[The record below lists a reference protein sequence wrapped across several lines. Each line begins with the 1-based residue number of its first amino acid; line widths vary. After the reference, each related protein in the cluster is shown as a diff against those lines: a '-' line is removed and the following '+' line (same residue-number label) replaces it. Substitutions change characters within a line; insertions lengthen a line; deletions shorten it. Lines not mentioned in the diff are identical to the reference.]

1 MSTGLLAALAVVALV
16 AGAIWAAKRWGAAA
30 ALRDI
35 EHKRAEV
42 RDEQLQATVDAPRD
56 AGDLVERL
64 RRGGF

>member
-1 MSTGLLAALAVVALV
+1 MNTGLLAALAIVALV
-16 AGAIWAAKRWGAAA
+16 AGAICAAKRWGVAA

-42 RDEQLQATVDAPRD
+42 KDEQLQAAVDAPRD
-56 AGDLVERL
+56 TGDLVERL

>member
-1 MSTGLLAALAVVALV
+1 MSAGLLAALAIVALV

-42 RDEQLQATVDAPRD
+42 KDDQLQAAVDAPRD
-56 AGDLVERL
+56 TGDLVERL